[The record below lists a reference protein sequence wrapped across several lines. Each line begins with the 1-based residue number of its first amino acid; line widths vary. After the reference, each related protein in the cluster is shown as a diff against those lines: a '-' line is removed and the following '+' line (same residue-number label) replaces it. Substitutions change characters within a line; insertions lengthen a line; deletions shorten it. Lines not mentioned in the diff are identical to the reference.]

1 MKNRAPRVQ
10 STWRSLTRKLA
21 VIIRTRLCI
30 QPSATSW
37 RIPASTIGKPGAP
50 VAPRREAVV
59 GRARRVSTRIAGHLL
74 GFHDRHADS
83 GQASSTSA

>member
-37 RIPASTIGKPGAP
+37 RIPASTIG
-50 VAPRREAVV
+50 
-59 GRARRVSTRIAGHLL
+59 
-74 GFHDRHADS
+74 
-83 GQASSTSA
+83 